1 MQKSKAYLGSEC
13 AEIPHSLSLCMYT
26 FYPECLDIDALDT
39 HCRPRWGPTGR
50 EQRRF
55 QGNIPSTAAAGWPCV
70 KTLSTS
76 CMCSQ
81 KPFAVWGLIIFWVKP
96 LNWKGYGGPLPPTL
110 TPSSHPGKPSNAR
123 LLISTRCLTRTPR
136 LPKAACA
143 IWLLLQGTAWT
154 RESTCATSGKAFG
167 FSNLTHPTNIY
178 QGMFSVLGT

>member
-1 MQKSKAYLGSEC
+1 MTYFCKFTNSHTANLHSAEKDFPAASKQHRRFAHYREVYNTCRNQKHTSGSEC

-39 HCRPRWGPTGR
+39 HRRPRWGPTGR
-50 EQRRF
+50 ERRRF

-96 LNWKGYGGPLPPTL
+96 LN
-110 TPSSHPGKPSNAR
+110 
-123 LLISTRCLTRTPR
+123 
-136 LPKAACA
+136 
-143 IWLLLQGTAWT
+143 
-154 RESTCATSGKAFG
+154 
-167 FSNLTHPTNIY
+167 
-178 QGMFSVLGT
+178 